1 MSVSKMSK
9 DDRKKRN
16 HTQNQILTSFGCL
29 FVAAVGVFSASGAKF
44 AINAINRDATDTI
57 VLAQQSQQFKSQSQP
72 QQTQSKSQQLQ
83 QAQSKPQQSEPNKI
97 TTSESEEM
105 SEDAVNSNTTEQS
118 NIDKPDDT
126 KWSDEQVKWMQANH
140 ITYNENGQPVDEN
153 GNVVTDP
160 TITANSDSSNS
171 LESTV
176 IEPETNTSWASDMNW
191 LTQQADGNYVYVVQ
205 KDDCLNDICA
215 RTGFALNEVVV
226 YNHIDNPNIIHV
238 GERILFPKDG
248 PNTVDYPLGLG

>member
-57 VLAQQSQQFKSQSQP
+57 VLAQQSRQFKPQS
-72 QQTQSKSQQLQ
+72 
-83 QAQSKPQQSEPNKI
+83 QQSEPQSQQSEPSKI
-97 TTSESEEM
+97 TTSESEET
-105 SEDAVNSNTTEQS
+105 SEDAVKSNTTEQS
-118 NIDKPDDT
+118 NTDKPDDT
-126 KWSDEQVKWMQANH
+126 KWSDVQVKWMQENH
-140 ITYNENGQPVDEN
+140 ITYNENGQPVDED

-160 TITANSDSSNS
+160 TITANSDSSES
-171 LESTV
+171 LESTLM
-176 IEPETNTSWASDMNW
+176 EPETNTSWASGMDW
-191 LTQQADGNYVYVVQ
+191 LTQQDDGDYVYVVQ
-205 KDDCLNDICA
+205 KGDCLNDICA
-215 RTGFALNEVVV
+215 RTGFALNEVVA

-238 GERILFPKDG
+238 GERIVFPKDG

>member
-29 FVAAVGVFSASGAKF
+29 FVTAVGVFSASGAKF

-57 VLAQQSQQFKSQSQP
+57 VLAQQSRQFKPQS
-72 QQTQSKSQQLQ
+72 
-83 QAQSKPQQSEPNKI
+83 QQSEPIKI
-97 TTSESEEM
+97 TTSESEET
-105 SEDAVNSNTTEQS
+105 SEDAVKSNTTEQS
-118 NIDKPDDT
+118 NTDKPDDT
-126 KWSDEQVKWMQANH
+126 KWSDVQVKWMQENH
-140 ITYNENGQPVDEN
+140 ITYNENGQPVDED

-160 TITANSDSSNS
+160 TIAANSDSSES
-171 LESTV
+171 LESTLR
-176 IEPETNTSWASDMNW
+176 EPETNTSWASGMDW
-191 LTQQADGNYVYVVQ
+191 LTQQDDGNYVYVVQ
-205 KDDCLNDICA
+205 KGDCLNDICA
-215 RTGFALNEVVV
+215 RTGFAFNEVVA

-248 PNTVDYPLGLG
+248 PNTVDYQLGLG

>member
-57 VLAQQSQQFKSQSQP
+57 VLAQQSRQFKPQSQP
-72 QQTQSKSQQLQ
+72 QS
-83 QAQSKPQQSEPNKI
+83 QQSEPIKI
-97 TTSESEEM
+97 TTSESEET
-105 SEDAVNSNTTEQS
+105 SEDAVKSNTTEQS
-118 NIDKPDDT
+118 NTDKPDDT
-126 KWSDEQVKWMQANH
+126 KWSDEQVKWMQENH
-140 ITYNENGQPVDEN
+140 ITYNENGQPVDED

-160 TITANSDSSNS
+160 IITANSDSSES
-171 LESTV
+171 LESTLM
-176 IEPETNTSWASDMNW
+176 EPETNTSWASGMDW
-191 LTQQADGNYVYVVQ
+191 LTQQDDGDYVYGVQ
-205 KDDCLNDICA
+205 KGDCLNDICS
-215 RTGFALNEVVV
+215 RTGFALNEVVA

-238 GERILFPKDG
+238 GERIVFPKDG
-248 PNTVDYPLGLG
+248 PNTVDYQLGLG

>member
-57 VLAQQSQQFKSQSQP
+57 VLAQQSRQFKPQS
-72 QQTQSKSQQLQ
+72 
-83 QAQSKPQQSEPNKI
+83 QQSEPIKI
-97 TTSESEEM
+97 TTSESEET
-105 SEDAVNSNTTEQS
+105 SEDAVKSNTTEQS
-118 NIDKPDDT
+118 NTDKPDDT
-126 KWSDEQVKWMQANH
+126 KWSDVQVKWMQENH
-140 ITYNENGQPVDEN
+140 ITYNENGQPVDED
-153 GNVVTDP
+153 GNVVTDS
-160 TITANSDSSNS
+160 TITANSDSSES
-171 LESTV
+171 LESTLM
-176 IEPETNTSWASDMNW
+176 EPETNTSWASGMDW
-191 LTQQADGNYVYVVQ
+191 LTQQDDGDYVYVVQ
-205 KDDCLNDICA
+205 KGDCLNDICA
-215 RTGFALNEVVV
+215 RTGFALNEVVA

-238 GERILFPKDG
+238 GERIVFPKDG

>member
-29 FVAAVGVFSASGAKF
+29 FVTAVGVFSASGAKF

-57 VLAQQSQQFKSQSQP
+57 VLAQQSRQFKPQS
-72 QQTQSKSQQLQ
+72 
-83 QAQSKPQQSEPNKI
+83 QQSEPSKI
-97 TTSESEEM
+97 TTSESEET
-105 SEDAVNSNTTEQS
+105 SEDAVKSNTTEQS
-118 NIDKPDDT
+118 NTDKPDDT
-126 KWSDEQVKWMQANH
+126 KWSDVQVKWMQENH
-140 ITYNENGQPVDEN
+140 ITYNENGQPVDED

-160 TITANSDSSNS
+160 TIIANSDSSES
-171 LESTV
+171 LESTLR
-176 IEPETNTSWASDMNW
+176 EPETNTSWASGMDW
-191 LTQQADGNYVYVVQ
+191 LTQQDDGDYVYVVQ
-205 KDDCLNDICA
+205 KGDCLNDICS
-215 RTGFALNEVVV
+215 RTGFALNEVVA

-238 GERILFPKDG
+238 GERIVFPKDG

>member
-57 VLAQQSQQFKSQSQP
+57 VLAQQSRQFKPQS
-72 QQTQSKSQQLQ
+72 
-83 QAQSKPQQSEPNKI
+83 QQSEPSKI
-97 TTSESEEM
+97 TTSEFEET
-105 SEDAVNSNTTEQS
+105 SEDAVKSNTTEQS
-118 NIDKPDDT
+118 NTDKHDDT
-126 KWSDEQVKWMQANH
+126 KWSDAQVKWMQENH
-140 ITYNENGQPVDEN
+140 ITYNENGQPVDED

-160 TITANSDSSNS
+160 TITANSDSSES
-171 LESTV
+171 LESTLM
-176 IEPETNTSWASDMNW
+176 EPETNTSWASGMDW
-191 LTQQADGNYVYVVQ
+191 LTQQDDGDYVYVVQ
-205 KDDCLNDICA
+205 KGDCLNDICA
-215 RTGFALNEVVV
+215 RTGFALNEVVA

-238 GERILFPKDG
+238 GERIVFPKDG

>member
-29 FVAAVGVFSASGAKF
+29 FVTAVGVFSASGAKF

-57 VLAQQSQQFKSQSQP
+57 VLAQQSRQFKPQS
-72 QQTQSKSQQLQ
+72 
-83 QAQSKPQQSEPNKI
+83 QQSEPIKI
-97 TTSESEEM
+97 TTSESEET
-105 SEDAVNSNTTEQS
+105 SEDAVKSNTTEQS
-118 NIDKPDDT
+118 NTDKPDDT
-126 KWSDEQVKWMQANH
+126 KWSDEQVKWMQENH
-140 ITYNENGQPVDEN
+140 ITYNENGQPVDED

-160 TITANSDSSNS
+160 TIISNSDSSES
-171 LESTV
+171 LESTLM
-176 IEPETNTSWASDMNW
+176 EPETNTSWASGMDW
-191 LTQQADGNYVYVVQ
+191 LTQQDDGDYVYVVQ
-205 KDDCLNDICA
+205 KVDCLNDICA
-215 RTGFALNEVVV
+215 RTGFALNEVVA

-238 GERILFPKDG
+238 GERIVFPKDG

>member
-57 VLAQQSQQFKSQSQP
+57 VLAQQSRQFKP
-72 QQTQSKSQQLQ
+72 QLQ
-83 QAQSKPQQSEPNKI
+83 PSKI
-97 TTSESEEM
+97 TTSESEET
-105 SEDAVNSNTTEQS
+105 SEDAVKSNTTEQS
-118 NIDKPDDT
+118 NTDKHDDT
-126 KWSDEQVKWMQANH
+126 KWSDAQVKWMQENH
-140 ITYNENGQPVDEN
+140 ITYNENGQPVDED

-160 TITANSDSSNS
+160 TITANSDSSES
-171 LESTV
+171 LESTLM
-176 IEPETNTSWASDMNW
+176 EPETNTSWASGMDW
-191 LTQQADGNYVYVVQ
+191 LTQQDDGDYVYVVQ
-205 KDDCLNDICA
+205 KGDCLNDICA

-238 GERILFPKDG
+238 GERIVFPKDG

>member
-57 VLAQQSQQFKSQSQP
+57 VLAQQSRQFNPQS
-72 QQTQSKSQQLQ
+72 
-83 QAQSKPQQSEPNKI
+83 QQSEPSEI
-97 TTSESEEM
+97 TTSESEET
-105 SEDAVNSNTTEQS
+105 SEDAVKSNTTEQS
-118 NIDKPDDT
+118 NTDKPDDT
-126 KWSDEQVKWMQANH
+126 KWSDAQVKWMQENH
-140 ITYNENGQPVDEN
+140 ITYNENGQPVDED

-160 TITANSDSSNS
+160 TITANSDSSES
-171 LESTV
+171 LESTLM
-176 IEPETNTSWASDMNW
+176 EPETNTSWASGMDW
-191 LTQQADGNYVYVVQ
+191 LTQQDDGDYVYVVQ
-205 KDDCLNDICA
+205 KGDCLNDICA

-238 GERILFPKDG
+238 GERIVFPKDG
-248 PNTVDYPLGLG
+248 PNTVDYQLGLG

>member
-57 VLAQQSQQFKSQSQP
+57 VLAQQSRQFKPPSQQFKPS
-72 QQTQSKSQQLQ
+72 
-83 QAQSKPQQSEPNKI
+83 KI
-97 TTSESEEM
+97 TTSESEET
-105 SEDAVNSNTTEQS
+105 SEDAVKSNTTEQS
-118 NIDKPDDT
+118 NTDKPDDT
-126 KWSDEQVKWMQANH
+126 KWSDVQVKWMQENH
-140 ITYNENGQPVDEN
+140 ITYNENGQPVDED

-160 TITANSDSSNS
+160 TITANSDSSES
-171 LESTV
+171 LESTLM
-176 IEPETNTSWASDMNW
+176 EPETNTSWASGMDW
-191 LTQQADGNYVYVVQ
+191 LTQQDDGDYVYVVQ
-205 KDDCLNDICA
+205 KGDCLNDICS
-215 RTGFALNEVVV
+215 RTGFALNEVVA

-238 GERILFPKDG
+238 GERIVFPKDG

>member
-57 VLAQQSQQFKSQSQP
+57 VLAQQSRQFKPQS
-72 QQTQSKSQQLQ
+72 
-83 QAQSKPQQSEPNKI
+83 QQSEPSKI
-97 TTSESEEM
+97 TTSESEET
-105 SEDAVNSNTTEQS
+105 SEDAVKSNTTEQS
-118 NIDKPDDT
+118 NTDKPDDT
-126 KWSDEQVKWMQANH
+126 KWSDVQVKWMQENH
-140 ITYNENGQPVDEN
+140 ITYSENGQPVDED

-160 TITANSDSSNS
+160 TITANSDSSES
-171 LESTV
+171 LESTLM
-176 IEPETNTSWASDMNW
+176 EPETNTSWASGMDW
-191 LTQQADGNYVYVVQ
+191 LTQQDDGDYVYVVQ
-205 KDDCLNDICA
+205 KGDCLNDICA
-215 RTGFALNEVVV
+215 RTGFALNEVVA

-238 GERILFPKDG
+238 GERIVFPKDG

>member
-57 VLAQQSQQFKSQSQP
+57 VLAQQSRQFKPQS
-72 QQTQSKSQQLQ
+72 
-83 QAQSKPQQSEPNKI
+83 QQSEPIKI
-97 TTSESEEM
+97 TTSESEET
-105 SEDAVNSNTTEQS
+105 SEDAVKSNTTEQS
-118 NIDKPDDT
+118 NTDKPDDT
-126 KWSDEQVKWMQANH
+126 KWSDEQVKWMQENY
-140 ITYNENGQPVDEN
+140 ITYNENGQPVDED

-160 TITANSDSSNS
+160 TITSNSDSSES
-171 LESTV
+171 LESTLM
-176 IEPETNTSWASDMNW
+176 EPETNTSWASGMDW
-191 LTQQADGNYVYVVQ
+191 LTQQDDGDYVYVVQ
-205 KDDCLNDICA
+205 KGDCLNDICS
-215 RTGFALNEVVV
+215 RTGFALNEVVM

-238 GERILFPKDG
+238 GERIVFPKDG
-248 PNTVDYPLGLG
+248 PNTVDYQLGLG

>member
-1 MSVSKMSK
+1 MSK

-57 VLAQQSQQFKSQSQP
+57 VLAQQSRQFKPQS
-72 QQTQSKSQQLQ
+72 
-83 QAQSKPQQSEPNKI
+83 QQSEPSKI
-97 TTSESEEM
+97 TTSESEET
-105 SEDAVNSNTTEQS
+105 SEDAVKSNTTEQS
-118 NIDKPDDT
+118 NTDKPDDT
-126 KWSDEQVKWMQANH
+126 KWSDVQVKWMQENH
-140 ITYNENGQPVDEN
+140 ITYNENGQPVDED

-160 TITANSDSSNS
+160 TITANSDSSES
-171 LESTV
+171 LESTLM
-176 IEPETNTSWASDMNW
+176 EPETNTSWASGMDW
-191 LTQQADGNYVYVVQ
+191 LTQQDDGDYVYVVQ
-205 KDDCLNDICA
+205 KGDCLNDICA
-215 RTGFALNEVVV
+215 RTGFALNEVVA

-238 GERILFPKDG
+238 GERIVFLKDG

>member
-1 MSVSKMSK
+1 MSK

-57 VLAQQSQQFKSQSQP
+57 VLAQQSRQFKPQS
-72 QQTQSKSQQLQ
+72 
-83 QAQSKPQQSEPNKI
+83 QQSEPSKI
-97 TTSESEEM
+97 TTSESEET
-105 SEDAVNSNTTEQS
+105 SEDAVKSNTTEQS
-118 NIDKPDDT
+118 NTDKPDDT
-126 KWSDEQVKWMQANH
+126 KWSDMQVKWMQENH
-140 ITYNENGQPVDEN
+140 ITYNENGQPVDED

-160 TITANSDSSNS
+160 TITANSDSSES
-171 LESTV
+171 LESTLM
-176 IEPETNTSWASDMNW
+176 EPETNTSWASGMDW
-191 LTQQADGNYVYVVQ
+191 LTQQDDGDYVYVVQ
-205 KDDCLNDICA
+205 KGDCLNDICA
-215 RTGFALNEVVV
+215 LTGFALNEVVA

-238 GERILFPKDG
+238 GERIVFPKDG

>member
-57 VLAQQSQQFKSQSQP
+57 VLAQQSRQFKLQS
-72 QQTQSKSQQLQ
+72 
-83 QAQSKPQQSEPNKI
+83 QQSEPSKI
-97 TTSESEEM
+97 TTSESEET
-105 SEDAVNSNTTEQS
+105 SEDAVKSNTTEQS
-118 NIDKPDDT
+118 NTDKPDDT
-126 KWSDEQVKWMQANH
+126 KWSDAQVKWMQENH
-140 ITYNENGQPVDEN
+140 ITYNENGQPVDED

-160 TITANSDSSNS
+160 TITANSDSSES
-171 LESTV
+171 LESTLM
-176 IEPETNTSWASDMNW
+176 EPETNTSWASGMDW
-191 LTQQADGNYVYVVQ
+191 LTQQDDGDYVYVVQ
-205 KDDCLNDICA
+205 KGDCLNDICS
-215 RTGFALNEVVV
+215 RTGFALNEVVA

-238 GERILFPKDG
+238 GERIVFPKDG

>member
-29 FVAAVGVFSASGAKF
+29 FVTAVGVFSASGAKF

-57 VLAQQSQQFKSQSQP
+57 VLAQQSRQFKPQSQQSQP
-72 QQTQSKSQQLQ
+72 I
-83 QAQSKPQQSEPNKI
+83 KI
-97 TTSESEEM
+97 TTSESEET
-105 SEDAVNSNTTEQS
+105 SEDAVKSNTTEQS
-118 NIDKPDDT
+118 NTDKPDDT
-126 KWSDEQVKWMQANH
+126 KWSDEQVKWMQGNH
-140 ITYNENGQPVDEN
+140 ITYNENGQPVDED

-160 TITANSDSSNS
+160 TITANSDSSES
-171 LESTV
+171 LESTLM
-176 IEPETNTSWASDMNW
+176 EPETNTSWASGMDW
-191 LTQQADGNYVYVVQ
+191 LTQQDDGDYVYVVQ
-205 KDDCLNDICA
+205 KGDCLNDICA
-215 RTGFALNEVVV
+215 RTGFALNEVVA

-238 GERILFPKDG
+238 GERIVFPKDG

>member
-57 VLAQQSQQFKSQSQP
+57 VLAQQSRQFKPQS
-72 QQTQSKSQQLQ
+72 
-83 QAQSKPQQSEPNKI
+83 QQSEPIKI
-97 TTSESEEM
+97 TTSESEET
-105 SEDAVNSNTTEQS
+105 SEDAVKSNTTEQS
-118 NIDKPDDT
+118 NTDKPDDT
-126 KWSDEQVKWMQANH
+126 KWSDAQVKWMQENH
-140 ITYNENGQPVDEN
+140 ITYNENGQPVDED

-160 TITANSDSSNS
+160 TITANSDSSES
-171 LESTV
+171 LESTLM
-176 IEPETNTSWASDMNW
+176 EPETNTSWASGMDW
-191 LTQQADGNYVYVVQ
+191 LTQQDDGDYVYVVQ
-205 KDDCLNDICA
+205 KGDCLNDICA
-215 RTGFALNEVVV
+215 RTGFALNEVVA

-238 GERILFPKDG
+238 GERIVFPKDG

>member
-57 VLAQQSQQFKSQSQP
+57 VLAQQSRQFKPQS
-72 QQTQSKSQQLQ
+72 
-83 QAQSKPQQSEPNKI
+83 QQSEPIKI
-97 TTSESEEM
+97 TTSESEET
-105 SEDAVNSNTTEQS
+105 SEDAVKSNTTEQS
-118 NIDKPDDT
+118 NTDKPDDT
-126 KWSDEQVKWMQANH
+126 KWSDAQVKWMQENH
-140 ITYNENGQPVDEN
+140 ITYNENGQPVDEDGVDED

-160 TITANSDSSNS
+160 TITANSDSSES
-171 LESTV
+171 LESTLM
-176 IEPETNTSWASDMNW
+176 EPETNTSWASGMDW
-191 LTQQADGNYVYVVQ
+191 LTQQDDGDYVYVVQ
-205 KDDCLNDICA
+205 KGDCLNDICS
-215 RTGFALNEVVV
+215 RTGFALNEVVA

-238 GERILFPKDG
+238 GERIVFPKDG
-248 PNTVDYPLGLG
+248 PNTVDYQLGLG

>member
-57 VLAQQSQQFKSQSQP
+57 VLAQQSRQFKPQS
-72 QQTQSKSQQLQ
+72 
-83 QAQSKPQQSEPNKI
+83 QQSEPSKI
-97 TTSESEEM
+97 TTSESEET
-105 SEDAVNSNTTEQS
+105 SEDAVKSNTTEQS
-118 NIDKPDDT
+118 NTDKPDDT
-126 KWSDEQVKWMQANH
+126 KWSDAQVKWMQENH
-140 ITYNENGQPVDEN
+140 ITYNENGQPVDED

-160 TITANSDSSNS
+160 TITANSDSSES
-171 LESTV
+171 LESTLR
-176 IEPETNTSWASDMNW
+176 EPETNTSWASGMDW
-191 LTQQADGNYVYVVQ
+191 LTQQDDGNYVYVVQ
-205 KDDCLNDICA
+205 KGDCLNDICA
-215 RTGFALNEVVV
+215 RTGFALNEVVA

-248 PNTVDYPLGLG
+248 PNTVDYQLGLG

>member
-57 VLAQQSQQFKSQSQP
+57 VLAQQSRQFKPQSQQSQP
-72 QQTQSKSQQLQ
+72 S
-83 QAQSKPQQSEPNKI
+83 KI
-97 TTSESEEM
+97 TTSESEET
-105 SEDAVNSNTTEQS
+105 SEDAVKSNTTEQS
-118 NIDKPDDT
+118 NTDKPDDT
-126 KWSDEQVKWMQANH
+126 KWSDVQVKWMQENH
-140 ITYNENGQPVDEN
+140 ITYNGNGQPVDED

-160 TITANSDSSNS
+160 TITANSDSSES
-171 LESTV
+171 LESTLM
-176 IEPETNTSWASDMNW
+176 EPETNTSWASGMDW
-191 LTQQADGNYVYVVQ
+191 LTQQDDGDYIYVVQ
-205 KDDCLNDICA
+205 KGDCLNDICA

-238 GERILFPKDG
+238 GERIVFPKDG
-248 PNTVDYPLGLG
+248 PNTVDYLLGLG

>member
-29 FVAAVGVFSASGAKF
+29 FVTAVGVFSASGAKF

-57 VLAQQSQQFKSQSQP
+57 VLAQQSRQFKPQS
-72 QQTQSKSQQLQ
+72 
-83 QAQSKPQQSEPNKI
+83 QQSEPIKI
-97 TTSESEEM
+97 TTSESEET
-105 SEDAVNSNTTEQS
+105 SEDAVKSNTTEQS
-118 NIDKPDDT
+118 NTDKPDDT
-126 KWSDEQVKWMQANH
+126 KWSDEQVKWMQENH
-140 ITYNENGQPVDEN
+140 ITYNENGQPVDED

-160 TITANSDSSNS
+160 TITSNSDSSES
-171 LESTV
+171 LESTLM
-176 IEPETNTSWASDMNW
+176 EPETNTSWASGMDW
-191 LTQQADGNYVYVVQ
+191 LTQQDDGDYVYVVQ
-205 KDDCLNDICA
+205 KGDCLNDICS
-215 RTGFALNEVVV
+215 RTGFALNEVVA

-238 GERILFPKDG
+238 GERIVFPKDG

>member
-1 MSVSKMSK
+1 MSK

-57 VLAQQSQQFKSQSQP
+57 VLAQQSRQFKPQS
-72 QQTQSKSQQLQ
+72 
-83 QAQSKPQQSEPNKI
+83 QQSEPSKI
-97 TTSESEEM
+97 TTSESEET
-105 SEDAVNSNTTEQS
+105 SEDVVKSNTTEQS
-118 NIDKPDDT
+118 NTDKPDDT
-126 KWSDEQVKWMQANH
+126 KWSDVQVKWMQENH
-140 ITYNENGQPVDEN
+140 ITYNENGQPVDED

-160 TITANSDSSNS
+160 TITANSDSSES
-171 LESTV
+171 LESTLM
-176 IEPETNTSWASDMNW
+176 EPETNTSWASGMDW
-191 LTQQADGNYVYVVQ
+191 LTQQDDGDYVYVVQ
-205 KDDCLNDICA
+205 KGDCLNDICA
-215 RTGFALNEVVV
+215 RTGFALNEVVA

-238 GERILFPKDG
+238 GERIVFPKDG

>member
-57 VLAQQSQQFKSQSQP
+57 VLAQQSRQFKPQSQQSQP
-72 QQTQSKSQQLQ
+72 S
-83 QAQSKPQQSEPNKI
+83 KI
-97 TTSESEEM
+97 TTSESEET
-105 SEDAVNSNTTEQS
+105 SEDAVKSNTTEQS
-118 NIDKPDDT
+118 NTDKPDDT
-126 KWSDEQVKWMQANH
+126 KWSDAQVKWMQENH
-140 ITYNENGQPVDEN
+140 ITYNENGQPVDED

-160 TITANSDSSNS
+160 TITANSDSSES
-171 LESTV
+171 LESTLM
-176 IEPETNTSWASDMNW
+176 EPETNTSWASGMDW
-191 LTQQADGNYVYVVQ
+191 LTQQDDGNYVYVVQ
-205 KDDCLNDICA
+205 KGDCLNDICA
-215 RTGFALNEVVV
+215 RTGFALNEVVA

-238 GERILFPKDG
+238 GERIVFPKDG

>member
-57 VLAQQSQQFKSQSQP
+57 VLAQQSRQFKPQS
-72 QQTQSKSQQLQ
+72 
-83 QAQSKPQQSEPNKI
+83 QQSEPIKI
-97 TTSESEEM
+97 TTSESEETL
-105 SEDAVNSNTTEQS
+105 EDAVKSNTTEQS
-118 NIDKPDDT
+118 NTDKPDDT
-126 KWSDEQVKWMQANH
+126 KWSDEQVKWMQENH
-140 ITYNENGQPVDEN
+140 ITYNANGQPVDED

-160 TITANSDSSNS
+160 TITANSDSSES
-171 LESTV
+171 LESTLM
-176 IEPETNTSWASDMNW
+176 EPETNTSWASGMDW
-191 LTQQADGNYVYVVQ
+191 LTQQDDGDYVYVVQ
-205 KDDCLNDICA
+205 KGDCLNDICA
-215 RTGFALNEVVV
+215 RTGFALNEVVT

-238 GERILFPKDG
+238 GERIVFSKDG
-248 PNTVDYPLGLG
+248 PNTVDYQLGLG

>member
-57 VLAQQSQQFKSQSQP
+57 VLAQQSRQFKPQS
-72 QQTQSKSQQLQ
+72 
-83 QAQSKPQQSEPNKI
+83 QQSEPSKI
-97 TTSESEEM
+97 TTSESEET
-105 SEDAVNSNTTEQS
+105 SEDAVKSNITEQS
-118 NIDKPDDT
+118 NTDKPDDT
-126 KWSDEQVKWMQANH
+126 KWSDEQVKWMQENH
-140 ITYNENGQPVDEN
+140 ITYNENGQPVDED

-160 TITANSDSSNS
+160 TITSNSDSSES
-171 LESTV
+171 LESTLM
-176 IEPETNTSWASDMNW
+176 EPETNTSWASGMDW
-191 LTQQADGNYVYVVQ
+191 LTQQDDGNYVYVVQ
-205 KDDCLNDICA
+205 KGDCLNDICA
-215 RTGFALNEVVV
+215 RTGFALNEVVA

-248 PNTVDYPLGLG
+248 PNTVDYQLGLG

>member
-29 FVAAVGVFSASGAKF
+29 FVTAVGVFSASGAKF

-57 VLAQQSQQFKSQSQP
+57 VLAQQSRQFKPQS
-72 QQTQSKSQQLQ
+72 
-83 QAQSKPQQSEPNKI
+83 QQSEPIKI
-97 TTSESEEM
+97 TTSESEET
-105 SEDAVNSNTTEQS
+105 SEDAVKSNTTEQS
-118 NIDKPDDT
+118 NTDKPDDT
-126 KWSDEQVKWMQANH
+126 KWSDEQVKWMQENH
-140 ITYNENGQPVDEN
+140 ITYNENGQPVDED

-160 TITANSDSSNS
+160 TITSNSDSSES
-171 LESTV
+171 LESTLM
-176 IEPETNTSWASDMNW
+176 EPETNTSWASGMDW
-191 LTQQADGNYVYVVQ
+191 LTQQDDGDYVYVVQ
-205 KDDCLNDICA
+205 KGDCLNDICA
-215 RTGFALNEVVV
+215 RTGFALNEVVA

-238 GERILFPKDG
+238 GERIVFPKDG

>member
-57 VLAQQSQQFKSQSQP
+57 VLAQQSRQFKPQSQP
-72 QQTQSKSQQLQ
+72 S
-83 QAQSKPQQSEPNKI
+83 KI
-97 TTSESEEM
+97 TTSESEET
-105 SEDAVNSNTTEQS
+105 SEDAVKINTTEQS
-118 NIDKPDDT
+118 NTDKPDDT
-126 KWSDEQVKWMQANH
+126 KWSDVQVKWMQENH
-140 ITYNENGQPVDEN
+140 ITYNENGQPVDED

-160 TITANSDSSNS
+160 TITANSDSSES
-171 LESTV
+171 LESTLM
-176 IEPETNTSWASDMNW
+176 EPETNTSWASGMDW
-191 LTQQADGNYVYVVQ
+191 LTQQDDGDYVYVVQ
-205 KDDCLNDICA
+205 KGDCLNDICA
-215 RTGFALNEVVV
+215 RTGFALNEVVA

-238 GERILFPKDG
+238 GERIVFPKDG

>member
-57 VLAQQSQQFKSQSQP
+57 VLAQQSRQFSPQS
-72 QQTQSKSQQLQ
+72 
-83 QAQSKPQQSEPNKI
+83 QQSEPIKI
-97 TTSESEEM
+97 TTSESEET
-105 SEDAVNSNTTEQS
+105 SEDAVKSNTTEQS
-118 NIDKPDDT
+118 NTDKPDDT
-126 KWSDEQVKWMQANH
+126 KWSDAQVKWMQENH
-140 ITYNENGQPVDEN
+140 ITYNENGQPVDED

-160 TITANSDSSNS
+160 TITANSDSSES
-171 LESTV
+171 LESTLM
-176 IEPETNTSWASDMNW
+176 EPETNTSWASGMDW
-191 LTQQADGNYVYVVQ
+191 LTQQDDGDYVYVVQ
-205 KDDCLNDICA
+205 KGDCLNDICA
-215 RTGFALNEVVV
+215 RTGFALNEVVA
-226 YNHIDNPNIIHV
+226 YNHIDNLNIIHV
-238 GERILFPKDG
+238 GERIVFPKDG

>member
-29 FVAAVGVFSASGAKF
+29 FVTAVGVFSASGAKF

-57 VLAQQSQQFKSQSQP
+57 VLAQQSRQFKPQS
-72 QQTQSKSQQLQ
+72 
-83 QAQSKPQQSEPNKI
+83 QQSEPIKI
-97 TTSESEEM
+97 TTSESEET
-105 SEDAVNSNTTEQS
+105 SEDAVKSNTTEQS
-118 NIDKPDDT
+118 NTDKPDDT
-126 KWSDEQVKWMQANH
+126 KWSDAQVKWMQENH
-140 ITYNENGQPVDEN
+140 ITYNENGQPVDED

-160 TITANSDSSNS
+160 TIIANSDSSES
-171 LESTV
+171 LESTLM
-176 IEPETNTSWASDMNW
+176 EPETNTSWASGMDW
-191 LTQQADGNYVYVVQ
+191 LTQQDDGDYVYVVQ
-205 KDDCLNDICA
+205 KGDCLNDICA
-215 RTGFALNEVVV
+215 RTGFALNEVVA

-238 GERILFPKDG
+238 GERIVFPKDG